1 MDEKQSSGSLGQLEH
16 FFDET
21 NKKLP
26 ALPENAKS
34 VIASIA
40 PWAIIIAAI
49 LTIPAIIAIFGLSS
63 LFGGYTYLAAIT
75 YGPTYY
81 ITWVLSVAAFV
92 LEIVAIKGLMD
103 RKLSAWRLVYY
114 SALVSALSSLIS
126 LSIASFIIGTAI
138 SLYILFQI
146 KSCYK
151 E

>member
-1 MDEKQSSGSLGQLEH
+1 MDNKKTGSIEQLEGYL
-16 FFDET
+16 EAA

-26 ALPENAKS
+26 ALPESVKS

-49 LTIPAIIAIFGLSS
+49 LTIPAIVAIFGIGS
-63 LFGGYTYLAAIT
+63 LFGSYAYLASIT

-92 LEIVAIKGLMD
+92 LEIIAIKGLMD

-114 SALVSALSSLIS
+114 SALISALSSLIS